1 MSTLETNHDVRL
13 LGQPVDDLAFPLVPP
28 LGPNHDHIGH
38 EAAFL
43 RVGGARDNIEATK
56 AFPAIRTPIRGS
68 YAPGELTRP
77 RRSSPSAAQLPD
89 FAGLMHPLPAPT
101 LSPPNEFAPSK
112 SLCRQHRRGEDF
124 GPPSAAAPDRA

>member
-56 AFPAIRTPIRGS
+56 VFPAIRTPIRAHMLQAS
-68 YAPGELTRP
+68 
-77 RRSSPSAAQLPD
+77 
-89 FAGLMHPLPAPT
+89 
-101 LSPPNEFAPSK
+101 
-112 SLCRQHRRGEDF
+112 
-124 GPPSAAAPDRA
+124 